1 MGRIIVKVAGRKY
14 HRIYPFWVK
23 FLNQL
28 NSVSH
33 EQSANQA
40 KLV

>member
-14 HRIYPFWVK
+14 HRIYPFWMK

-28 NSVSH
+28 NSANH
-33 EQSANQA
+33 EQSANQTE
-40 KLV
+40 LV

>member
-14 HRIYPFWVK
+14 HRVYPFWIK

-28 NSVSH
+28 NSVSN

>member
-14 HRIYPFWVK
+14 HRVYPFWMK

-28 NSVSH
+28 NSVSN
-33 EQSANQA
+33 EQSTTQA

>member
-14 HRIYPFWVK
+14 HRVYPFWMK

-28 NSVSH
+28 NSVSN
-33 EQSANQA
+33 EQPTTQA

>member
-14 HRIYPFWVK
+14 HRIYPFWMK

-28 NSVSH
+28 NSVSN
-33 EQSANQA
+33 EQSTTQA